1 MSDMAKTKAQL
12 IEELIGLRIRVSE
25 LEVSL
30 SGLGEKGLAG
40 CGTNYD
46 AVTGLPTRMLLNDR
60 LDVAI
65 TQARRYKK
73 NIVVMVVAVSNFT
86 DIVRQI
92 GRRLADRFLR
102 AFAER
107 LKATL
112 RKADTIGFE
121 GENCFVLVLPDIAR
135 LQDATEVARK
145 ILSIFKKPFSH
156 DDYRLHVNLSIGIAI
171 YPRDGEEMETL
182 INNSYA
188 AMESSRRIGT
198 NAYYYHNSM
207 RNIDELIGV

>member
-12 IEELIGLRIRVSE
+12 IEDLIGLRIRVSE
-25 LEVSL
+25 LEASL
-30 SGLGEKGLAG
+30 SGLEEQGLAG

-46 AVTGLPTRMLLNDR
+46 AVTGLPTRVLLNDR

-73 NIVVMVVAVSNFT
+73 NIVVMVVAVSNFK
-86 DIVRQI
+86 DIVRQV
-92 GRRLADRFLR
+92 GHRLADRFLR

-107 LKATL
+107 LKGTL

-121 GENCFVLVLPDIAR
+121 GENGFILVLPDIAR

-145 ILSIFKKPFSH
+145 IH

-171 YPRDGEEMETL
+171 YPRDGEEMEAL
-182 INNSYA
+182 INNAYA